1 MVVVR
6 IPGIDAYRAR
16 KANDR
21 NYAVLTVREGSIV
34 ASTTKLHGDTQFQR
48 ALEHVRH
55 LFALVRVL
63 WHNRAALQVNLSHGL
78 PFAGHEFPGNHL
90 GDFFERDFVPAVET
104 IRKRHGWD
112 RTAPIIAFGTD
123 V

>member
-1 MVVVR
+1 MR
-6 IPGIDAYRAR
+6 HA
-16 KANDR
+16 
-21 NYAVLTVREGSIV
+21 GSDV
-34 ASTTKLHGDTQFQR
+34 KHFAFPQRQFLAGHEQLER
-48 ALEHVRH
+48 ALQHVRH
-55 LFALVRVL
+55 LLALMGML
-63 WHNRAALQVNLSHGL
+63 WHNRAALQVDLGHGF
-78 PFAGHEFPGNHL
+78 PFAGDEFPGNHL